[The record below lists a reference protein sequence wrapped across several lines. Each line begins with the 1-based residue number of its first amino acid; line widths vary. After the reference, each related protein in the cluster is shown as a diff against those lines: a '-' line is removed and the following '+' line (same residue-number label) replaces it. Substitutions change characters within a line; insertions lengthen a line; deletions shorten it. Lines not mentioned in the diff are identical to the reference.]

1 MSEINLDDA
10 KIKYEGEWF
19 SAEELAKKI
28 QEKMQ
33 SGEMKFASLAAA
45 LEELNKAMENT
56 HTLDVKIVISKDQYK
71 KLQILGGNDDRGAVR
86 KAIMK
91 AIESGAPGAQKE
103 GKTTEPVKGPEPVN
117 KKQTIIKC
125 PGCKAPIKIET
136 DERPTLVECPT
147 CGISG
152 RLTHENKWAKLD
164 S

>member
-19 SAEELAKKI
+19 SAKDLAAKI
-28 QEKMQ
+28 QEKME
-33 SGEMKFASLAAA
+33 SGEMKFASLATA

-56 HTLDVKIVISKDQYK
+56 HTLDVKIVITKDQYK
-71 KLQILGGNDDRGAVR
+71 KLQVLGGNDDRGAVR

-91 AIESGAPGAQKE
+91 AIGSGAPSAQKDS
-103 GKTTEPVKGPEPVN
+103 KTAEPVN
-117 KKQTIIKC
+117 KKQALIKC
-125 PGCKAPIKIET
+125 PGCKSPIKIET
-136 DERPTLVECPT
+136 DERPTIVECPT

-152 RLTHENKWAKLD
+152 RLTQENKWAKLD

>member
-10 KIKYEGEWF
+10 KIKYEGEWV
-19 SAEELAKKI
+19 SAQDLANKI

-103 GKTTEPVKGPEPVN
+103 GKTPEPVN

-125 PGCKAPIKIET
+125 PGCKSPIKIET

-152 RLTHENKWAKLD
+152 RLTQENKWAKLD
-164 S
+164 A

>member
-19 SAEELAKKI
+19 SAEDLATKI

-33 SGEMKFASLAAA
+33 SGEMKFANLAAA

-56 HTLDVKIVISKDQYK
+56 HTLDVKIVITKDQYK
-71 KLQILGGNDDRGAVR
+71 KLQVLGGNDDRGAIR

-91 AIESGAPGAQKE
+91 AIESAAPSAQKDA
-103 GKTTEPVKGPEPVN
+103 KTTEPVN
-117 KKQTIIKC
+117 KKQAIIKC
-125 PGCKAPIKIET
+125 PGCKSPIKIET
-136 DERPTLVECPT
+136 DERPTVVECPM

-152 RLTHENKWAKLD
+152 RLTQENKWAKLD
-164 S
+164 A

>member
-10 KIKYEGEWF
+10 KIKFEGEWF
-19 SAEELAKKI
+19 SAEDLANKI

-33 SGEMKFASLAAA
+33 SGELKFAGLAAA

-56 HTLDVKIVISKDQYK
+56 HTLDVKIVITKDQYK
-71 KLQILGGNDDRGAVR
+71 KLQVLGGNDDRGAVR

-91 AIESGAPGAQKE
+91 AIGSGAPIAQKDA
-103 GKTTEPVKGPEPVN
+103 KTTEPVN

-125 PGCKAPIKIET
+125 PGCKSPIKIET
-136 DERPTLVECPT
+136 DERPTVVECPT

-152 RLTHENKWAKLD
+152 RLTQENKWAKLD
-164 S
+164 A

>member
-10 KIKYEGEWF
+10 KIKFEDQWL
-19 SAEELAKKI
+19 SAEDLAKKI

-33 SGEMKFASLAAA
+33 SGELKFANMATA

-56 HTLDVKIVISKDQYK
+56 HTLDVKIVITKDQYK
-71 KLQILGGNDDRGAVR
+71 KLQILGGNDDRVAVR

-91 AIESGAPGAQKE
+91 AIESGVPNVQKE
-103 GKTTEPVKGPEPVN
+103 TKAADPVP

-125 PGCKAPIKIET
+125 PGCKSPIKIET
-136 DERPTLVECPT
+136 DERPTVVECPT

-152 RLTHENKWAKLD
+152 RLTQENKWAKLD